1 MYVGPVYKIIKFI
14 MYEAKKLDKGNVTTT
29 SLSSVL
35 NYEYTK
41 TLSVYICHC
50 VNIVFILQKKSH

>member
-29 SLSSVL
+29 SLF
-35 NYEYTK
+35 
-41 TLSVYICHC
+41 LSVELRVHK
-50 VNIVFILQKKSH
+50 NFISLYMSLC